1 VNDWIV
7 LTKENMLAAVMVA
20 SGFLIWW
27 SVKFLA
33 REVIIPGRNAC
44 LAHLKNTD
52 RCMRAMTKTIVRIHE
67 RLHRI
72 EARLPG
78 NIAGTS
84 DYADDDSDEPPETF
98 VEESL

>member
-1 VNDWIV
+1 MCDWIV

-67 RLHRI
+67 RLQRI
-72 EARLPG
+72 EARVSKRRDLSESP
-78 NIAGTS
+78 
-84 DYADDDSDEPPETF
+84 DKLSDE
-98 VEESL
+98 EEEDEPS

>member
-1 VNDWIV
+1 MSDWIV

-67 RLHRI
+67 RLQRI
-72 EARLPG
+72 EARVSKRRDLSESP
-78 NIAGTS
+78 
-84 DYADDDSDEPPETF
+84 DKLSDE
-98 VEESL
+98 EEEDEPS

>member
-1 VNDWIV
+1 VSDWIV

-67 RLHRI
+67 RLQRI
-72 EARLPG
+72 EARVSKRRDLSESPD
-78 NIAGTS
+78 NL
-84 DYADDDSDEPPETF
+84 SDED
-98 VEESL
+98 EEEEPS

>member
-1 VNDWIV
+1 VSDWIV
-7 LTKENMLAAVMVA
+7 LTKENMLAAVLVA

-67 RLHRI
+67 RLQRI
-72 EARLPG
+72 EARVSKRRDLSESPDELS
-78 NIAGTS
+78 TE
-84 DYADDDSDEPPETF
+84 DEEDEPI
-98 VEESL
+98 

>member
-1 VNDWIV
+1 VSDWIV

-67 RLHRI
+67 RLQRI
-72 EARLPG
+72 EARVSKRREIPESPDELS
-78 NIAGTS
+78 TE
-84 DYADDDSDEPPETF
+84 DEEDEP
-98 VEESL
+98 L

>member
-1 VNDWIV
+1 MSDWIV

-67 RLHRI
+67 RLQRI
-72 EARLPG
+72 EARVSKRRDLSESP
-78 NIAGTS
+78 
-84 DYADDDSDEPPETF
+84 DELSDED
-98 VEESL
+98 EEDVPS

>member
-1 VNDWIV
+1 MSDWIV
-7 LTKENMLAAVMVA
+7 LTKENMLAAVLVA

-67 RLHRI
+67 RLQRI
-72 EARLPG
+72 EARVSKRRE
-78 NIAGTS
+78 IS
-84 DYADDDSDEPPETF
+84 DSPAELSTEDEEDEP
-98 VEESL
+98 L

>member
-1 VNDWIV
+1 VSDWIV
-7 LTKENMLAAVMVA
+7 LTKENMLAAVLVA

-67 RLHRI
+67 RLQRI
-72 EARLPG
+72 EARVSKRRDLSESPDELS
-78 NIAGTS
+78 TE
-84 DYADDDSDEPPETF
+84 DEEDEP
-98 VEESL
+98 L

>member
-1 VNDWIV
+1 MSDWIV
-7 LTKENMLAAVMVA
+7 LTKENMLAAVLVA

-33 REVIIPGRNAC
+33 REVIIPRRNAC

-67 RLHRI
+67 RLQRI
-72 EARLPG
+72 EARVSKRREISESPDELP
-78 NIAGTS
+78 S
-84 DYADDDSDEPPETF
+84 EDEEDEP
-98 VEESL
+98 V

>member
-1 VNDWIV
+1 MSDWIV

-67 RLHRI
+67 RLQRI
-72 EARLPG
+72 EARVSKRRDLSESP
-78 NIAGTS
+78 
-84 DYADDDSDEPPETF
+84 DKLSDED
-98 VEESL
+98 EEDEPS

>member
-1 VNDWIV
+1 MNDWIV
-7 LTKENMLAAVMVA
+7 LTKENMLAAVLVA

-67 RLHRI
+67 RLQRI
-72 EARLPG
+72 EAHVSKRRDLSESP
-78 NIAGTS
+78 
-84 DYADDDSDEPPETF
+84 DELYSEDEK
-98 VEESL
+98 EEPL

>member
-1 VNDWIV
+1 MSDWIV

-67 RLHRI
+67 RLQRI
-72 EARLPG
+72 EARVSKRRDLSESP
-78 NIAGTS
+78 
-84 DYADDDSDEPPETF
+84 DKLSDED
-98 VEESL
+98 EEEEPS

>member
-1 VNDWIV
+1 MNDWIV
-7 LTKENMLAAVMVA
+7 LTKENMLAAVLVA

-67 RLHRI
+67 RLQRI
-72 EARLPG
+72 EARVSKRREISESP
-78 NIAGTS
+78 
-84 DYADDDSDEPPETF
+84 DELSTEDEE
-98 VEESL
+98 VEPL

>member
-1 VNDWIV
+1 MSDWIV

-67 RLHRI
+67 RLQRI
-72 EARLPG
+72 EARVSKRRDLSESP
-78 NIAGTS
+78 
-84 DYADDDSDEPPETF
+84 DKLSDE
-98 VEESL
+98 EEEDVPS

>member
-1 VNDWIV
+1 MSDWIV

-67 RLHRI
+67 RLQRI
-72 EARLPG
+72 EARVSKRRDLSESPD
-78 NIAGTS
+78 NL
-84 DYADDDSDEPPETF
+84 SDED
-98 VEESL
+98 EEEEPS

>member
-1 VNDWIV
+1 VSDWIV

-67 RLHRI
+67 RLQRI
-72 EARLPG
+72 EARVSQRREISESPDELS
-78 NIAGTS
+78 TE
-84 DYADDDSDEPPETF
+84 DEEDEP
-98 VEESL
+98 L

>member
-1 VNDWIV
+1 VSDWIV

-67 RLHRI
+67 RLQRI
-72 EARLPG
+72 EARVSKRRDLSESP
-78 NIAGTS
+78 
-84 DYADDDSDEPPETF
+84 DELS
-98 VEESL
+98 EEEEEDVPS

>member
-1 VNDWIV
+1 VSDWIV

-67 RLHRI
+67 RLQRI
-72 EARLPG
+72 EARVSKRRDLSESP
-78 NIAGTS
+78 
-84 DYADDDSDEPPETF
+84 DKLSDED
-98 VEESL
+98 EEEEPS

>member
-1 VNDWIV
+1 MNDWIV
-7 LTKENMLAAVMVA
+7 LTKENMLAAILVA

-27 SVKFLA
+27 SVTFLA
-33 REVIIPGRNAC
+33 REVIIPSRNAC

-52 RCMRAMTKTIVRIHE
+52 RCMRAMTKTLIRIHE

-78 NIAGTS
+78 TIAES
-84 DYADDDSDEPPETF
+84 CEHDEDDTDEPPNKY
-98 VEESL
+98 VRRI